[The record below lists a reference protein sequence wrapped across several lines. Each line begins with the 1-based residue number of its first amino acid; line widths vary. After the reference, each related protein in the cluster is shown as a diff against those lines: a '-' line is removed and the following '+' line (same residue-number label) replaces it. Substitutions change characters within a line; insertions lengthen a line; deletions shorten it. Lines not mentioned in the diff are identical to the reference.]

1 MIRVTS
7 VRTTQGLI
15 LLSTLALLLGCSGST
30 ERGAQ
35 ATVDPQAAVLHAGD
49 MPRGYREGDD
59 TVCGIPSAT
68 EGDWPQ
74 LESLFWE
81 TQPNAC
87 LIEIGRVWAP
97 IRGVPGGVTSAAYVF
112 RDTEAARR
120 GYRAQVELLRF
131 SASLHARANE
141 DVDLGDEAQ
150 LVRGEGLNHP
160 AAAVVWR
167 SGNVVA
173 LLAVEPADQD
183 AALDLATRQQDLI
196 EGDSSPA
203 PPVDDL
209 ELELDDPG
217 LDVPVY
223 WLGRTFDPGAAL
235 PLIVLREIYASGG
248 ASLDYSAADPN
259 RIAGVSLVLSPPAS
273 WRSWRR
279 NPVGRLVWDSPCAR
293 KTTVQLANG
302 RAEIFEGYGS
312 SRPLKEPC
320 PKSEP
325 DRVVAHVYLDGVVV
339 TVNMPNC
346 YRCAAAGPDRNPYE
360 TVAGMTAVARG
371 LKLRRRS

>member
-49 MPRGYREGDD
+49 LPRGYREGDD

-87 LIEIGRVWAP
+87 AIELQRIWAP
-97 IRGVPGGVTSAAYVF
+97 EPGQPGGVTSAAFVF
-112 RDTEAARR
+112 SNAEDAER
-120 GYRAQVELLRF
+120 GYGAQVELLRF
-131 SASLHARANE
+131 TASLDARRNQDAE
-141 DVDLGDEAQ
+141 LGDEAQ
-150 LVRGEGLNHP
+150 LVRGDGLNDP
-160 AAAVVWR
+160 ATAVVWR
-167 SGNVVA
+167 SGSVVA
-173 LLAVEPADQD
+173 LLAVEPADED
-183 AALDLATRQQDLI
+183 AALDLARHQQDLI
-196 EGDSSPA
+196 EGGSKPA
-203 PPVDDL
+203 PPVDAL

-217 LDVPVY
+217 LAVPVY
-223 WLGRTFDPGAAL
+223 WLGRTFDPGEGL
-235 PLIVLREIYASGG
+235 PPIVLREIYASGG

-259 RIAGVSLVLSPPAS
+259 RHGGVSLVLSPPAS
-273 WRSWRR
+273 WQTWRR

-293 KTTVQLANG
+293 KTTVLLASG
-302 RAEIFEGYGS
+302 HAEIFEGYGA

-320 PKSEP
+320 PTSEP
-325 DRVVAHVYLDGVVV
+325 DRVVAHIYLDRVVV

-371 LKLRRRS
+371 LKLRQRS